1 MAWQWP
7 IGTAAPAATQ
17 LRCSATLDRLEGVL
31 DDRQLLAIFAW
42 VLKGHARRRRQ
53 QVRRGID
60 AHAHTC
66 AARSRTQLACH
77 AAQNAYV
84 RARMEAPPA
93 AEKGRELAR
102 WRWQY
107 MRTRFGARPFIR
119 LHTRSHSR
127 CAHPKKTPV
136 TCVRRELAAERAP
149 YTWASI
155 RRRRDLRWLYVAAYK
170 ELHSPPAHDAGK
182 DARMLLCQH
191 VAVLEHMIDA
201 EALCLF
207 RLLALA
213 ELHGKEAAAHAR
225 RYIAG

>member
-1 MAWQWP
+1 M
-7 IGTAAPAATQ
+7 
-17 LRCSATLDRLEGVL
+17 
-31 DDRQLLAIFAW
+31 
-42 VLKGHARRRRQ
+42 
-53 QVRRGID
+53 
-60 AHAHTC
+60 
-66 AARSRTQLACH
+66 
-77 AAQNAYV
+77 
-84 RARMEAPPA
+84 
-93 AEKGRELAR
+93 
-102 WRWQY
+102 
-107 MRTRFGARPFIR
+107 
-119 LHTRSHSR
+119 
-127 CAHPKKTPV
+127 
-136 TCVRRELAAERAP
+136 RRELAAESAP

-170 ELHSPPAHDAGK
+170 ELHSPPAHDAGT